1 MIRQIAVVVVL
12 TFSVGAVLTAAGPVF
27 EAIAPMVAT
36 DPAVQAV
43 GHDSA
48 IQGIVDAVLIWA
60 PLTLLLGFIGW
71 GFVWVL
77 RRERIV
83 GRR

>member
-1 MIRQIAVVVVL
+1 MIRQIAVIITL
-12 TFSVGAVLTAAGPVF
+12 TFSVGAVLTVAGPVL
-27 EAIAPMVAT
+27 EAIAPMVEN
-36 DPAVQAV
+36 DPAVQEV

-60 PLTLLLGFIGW
+60 PLTLLLGFICV

-77 RRERIV
+77 RRERVV

>member
-1 MIRQIAVVVVL
+1 MIRQVAVVITL
-12 TFSVGAVLTAAGPVF
+12 TFSIAAVLTAAGPVM
-27 EAIAPMVAT
+27 EAIAPIVENDA
-36 DPAVQAV
+36 AVQEV
-43 GHDSA
+43 GHDSQ

-71 GFVWVL
+71 GFVWVV

>member
-1 MIRQIAVVVVL
+1 MIRQMAVVIVL
-12 TFSVGAVLTAAGPVF
+12 VFSVGAVLTAAGPVL
-27 EAIAPMVAT
+27 EAIAPVVENDA
-36 DPAVQAV
+36 AVQEA

-48 IQGIVDAVLIWA
+48 IQDIVDAVLIWA

-77 RRERIV
+77 RRERVV

>member
-1 MIRQIAVVVVL
+1 
-12 TFSVGAVLTAAGPVF
+12 
-27 EAIAPMVAT
+27 MVENDA
-36 DPAVQAV
+36 AVQEV
-43 GHDSA
+43 GHDTYV
-48 IQGIVDAVLIWA
+48 QGIVDAVLIWA

-71 GFVWVL
+71 GFVWVV

>member
-1 MIRQIAVVVVL
+1 MIRQIAVIITL
-12 TFSVGAVLTAAGPVF
+12 TFSVGVVLTVAGPVL
-27 EAIAPMVAT
+27 EAIAPIVET
-36 DPAVQAV
+36 DPAVQEV

-48 IQGIVDAVLIWA
+48 IQDIVDAVLIWA

>member
-1 MIRQIAVVVVL
+1 MIRQVAVVITL
-12 TFSVGAVLTAAGPVF
+12 TFSVAAVLTAAGPVM
-27 EAIAPMVAT
+27 EAIAPMVENDA
-36 DPAVQAV
+36 AVQEV
-43 GHDSA
+43 GHDTY
-48 IQGIVDAVLIWA
+48 IQDIVRAVLIWA

-71 GFVWVL
+71 GFVWVV

>member
-1 MIRQIAVVVVL
+1 
-12 TFSVGAVLTAAGPVF
+12 
-27 EAIAPMVAT
+27 MVEN
-36 DPAVQAV
+36 DPAVQEV

-77 RRERIV
+77 RRERVV

>member
-1 MIRQIAVVVVL
+1 MIRQIAVIITL
-12 TFSVGAVLTAAGPVF
+12 TFSVGVVLTVAGPVF
-27 EAIAPMVAT
+27 EAIAPMVEN
-36 DPAVQAV
+36 DPAVQEV

-77 RRERIV
+77 RRERVV

>member
-1 MIRQIAVVVVL
+1 MIRQVAVVITL
-12 TFSVGAVLTAAGPVF
+12 TFSIAAVLTAAGPLM
-27 EAIAPMVAT
+27 EAIAPMVENDA
-36 DPAVQAV
+36 AVQEV
-43 GHDSA
+43 GHDTYV
-48 IQGIVDAVLIWA
+48 QGIVDAVLIWA

-71 GFVWVL
+71 GFVWVV

>member
-1 MIRQIAVVVVL
+1 MIRQVAVVITL
-12 TFSVGAVLTAAGPVF
+12 TFSIAAVLTAAGPVM
-27 EAIAPMVAT
+27 EAIAPMVENDA
-36 DPAVQAV
+36 AVQEV
-43 GHDSA
+43 GHDSH

-71 GFVWVL
+71 GFVWVV